1 MCRNI
6 LSLML
11 VVVMLCAALSSC
23 GKKNNIKETVPPTE
37 SVVSETKDPEE
48 TQRIL
53 PEIEPR
59 KNEDNADV
67 EPSIDSSFDEEKIAT
82 ESSEE
87 DTSVMPTDVATP
99 TAAPPVATPP
109 VATPPV
115 ETTPAETLSP
125 ETEAPETELPSTDS
139 DVDDDVPLDPDQ
151 GEII

>member
-11 VVVMLCAALSSC
+11 VAVILCAALSSC

-37 SVVSETKDPEE
+37 SVVSEIKDPEE

-67 EPSIDSSFDEEKIAT
+67 EHSIDSSSNEEKIAT

-87 DTSVMPTDVATP
+87 EPAVRPTDVTTP
-99 TAAPPVATPP
+99 TAVPPVT
-109 VATPPV
+109 TPPV

-125 ETEAPETELPSTDS
+125 ETESPATEQPRADS